1 MAEHGGG
8 EVCAKAL
15 RWVCIEQGDQ
25 GERSRVKV
33 EERLKMQREGRLW

>member
-33 EERLKMQREGRLW
+33 EELKMQREVRLW